1 MNELA
6 AVVAAE
12 TASSSLDYVLLK
24 DMNQLAQKRY
34 ADMANFVKGLQPQM
48 EVRWLPDCCTCI
60 LQSYISS
67 AVPTRPCML
76 HLLQPDSSV
85 NCIQSDCSVE
95 QHVELAQRVDSE
107 AFQALVWLMLSCE
120 AGTY

>member
-1 MNELA
+1 VLMNELA

-48 EVRWLPDCCTCI
+48 EVRWLPDCSTCI
-60 LQSYISS
+60 CRATS
-67 AVPTRPCML
+67 AVVCHLGSASPFQTQQQ
-76 HLLQPDSSV
+76 HLLHPV
-85 NCIQSDCSVE
+85 TLLC
-95 QHVELAQRVDSE
+95 
-107 AFQALVWLMLSCE
+107 
-120 AGTY
+120 